1 MNLVTRSIFE
11 LQETTLMTARAVAGV
26 FKGPRYLNETIAQM
40 DAIGVGSLT
49 IILLTGFFTGGVL
62 AVQTYPTL
70 AFWGQQAQTGR
81 LVAVALVRE
90 LGPVL
95 TALMVAG
102 RVGSAIAAELG
113 SMTVSQ
119 QIDAMRALGTDPVR
133 KLVAPRI
140 IALLVA
146 LPLLTV
152 LADCVG
158 IAGGAFAATNLYGL
172 SANEFFTS
180 VRDGISAN
188 DIIGGVIKP
197 TCFALIIGAV
207 ACYKGLNTEG
217 GTVGVGRS
225 TTRAVVTASIVVI
238 ISDFFL
244 ARALQYILG
253 MPAG

>member
-1 MNLVTRSIFE
+1 MNFVTRSIFE
-11 LQETTLMTARAVAGV
+11 LQETTLMTARAVGGI
-26 FKGPRYLNETIAQM
+26 FKGPRYFTETIAQV

-49 IILLTGFFTGGVL
+49 IIMLTGFFTGGVL
-62 AVQTYPTL
+62 TIQTFPTL
-70 AFWGQQAQTGR
+70 AFWGQQGQTGR
-81 LVAVALVRE
+81 LVAVSLVRE

-119 QIDAMRALGTDPVR
+119 QIDAMRALGTDPIR
-133 KLVAPRI
+133 KLVAPRML
-140 IALLVA
+140 ALLIA

-152 LADCVG
+152 IADVVG
-158 IAGGAFAATNLYGL
+158 IGGGAFAATSLYGL
-172 SANEFFTS
+172 SIGEFLNS
-180 VRDGISAN
+180 VREGISTD
-188 DIIGGVIKP
+188 DILGGVIKP
-197 TCFALIIGAV
+197 TCFAVIIGAV

-238 ISDFFL
+238 VADFFL

-253 MPAG
+253 MPAQ

>member
-1 MNLVTRSIFE
+1 MNFVTRAIFE
-11 LQETTLMTARAVAGV
+11 LQETTVMAARAASGLV
-26 FKGPRYLNETIAQM
+26 KGPRYISETIAQM
-40 DAIGVGSLT
+40 DIIGVGSLT

-70 AFWGQQAQTGR
+70 AYWGQQGQTGR
-81 LVAVALVRE
+81 LVAVSLVRE

-95 TALMVAG
+95 TALMVTG

-119 QIDAMRALGTDPVR
+119 QIDAMRALGTDPIR
-133 KLVAPRI
+133 KLVAPRLL
-140 IALLVA
+140 ALLVA

-158 IAGGAFAATNLYGL
+158 IAGGAFAATSLYGL
-172 SANEFFTS
+172 SINEFFTS
-180 VRDGISAN
+180 ARDGISSD

-197 TCFALIIGAV
+197 IAFALIIGTI
-207 ACYKGLNTEG
+207 ACYKGLSTDG
-217 GTVGVGRS
+217 GTVGVGRA

-244 ARALQYILG
+244 ARALQYLLG
-253 MPAG
+253 MPTN

>member
-1 MNLVTRSIFE
+1 MNFVTRSILE
-11 LQETTLMTARAVAGV
+11 LQETTLMTARAVGGV
-26 FKGPRYLNETIAQM
+26 FKGPRYLTETIAQM
-40 DAIGVGSLT
+40 DVIGVGSLT

-70 AFWGQQAQTGR
+70 AYWGQQGQTGR
-81 LVAVALVRE
+81 LVAVSLVRE

-95 TALMVAG
+95 TALMVTG

-119 QIDAMRALGTDPVR
+119 QIDAMRALGTDPIR

-140 IALLVA
+140 IALLVT

-158 IAGGAFAATNLYGL
+158 IAGGAFAATSLYGL
-172 SANEFFTS
+172 SANEFFS
-180 VRDGISAN
+180 AVRDGITTD

-197 TCFALIIGAV
+197 TCFALIIGSI

-253 MPAG
+253 MPTS

>member
-1 MNLVTRSIFE
+1 MNFVTRSIFE
-11 LQETTLMTARAVAGV
+11 LQETTVMAARAVGGV
-26 FKGPRYLNETIAQM
+26 FKGPRYLPEAVAQM
-40 DAIGVGSLT
+40 DVIGVGSLT

-70 AFWGQQAQTGR
+70 AFWGQQGQTGR
-81 LVAVALVRE
+81 LVAVSLVRE

-95 TALMVAG
+95 SALMVAG

-119 QIDAMRALGTDPVR
+119 QIDAMRALGTDPLR

-140 IALLVA
+140 IALLVT

-158 IAGGAFAATNLYGL
+158 IAGGAFASTSLYGL
-172 SANEFFTS
+172 SANEYFTS
-180 VRDGISAN
+180 VRDGITAD

-197 TCFALIIGAV
+197 TCFALIIGAI

-253 MPAG
+253 MPSS